1 MQVSNDDLKSI
12 KITPLLD
19 TLKLDKIDDATY
31 FSSEY
36 KNYISNSR
44 LGLLKSKGV
53 QAFFDWEG
61 STDYNPSFAF
71 GTALHQLVLQPEL
84 FELIDSVYKPTA
96 KAGLVADYLYKNDG
110 TIPSDDDIKIASIE
124 CNYYKDK
131 LTTNRLLDFKS
142 RAEIYW
148 RDRFLYEQSN
158 PPVEG
163 IERIYTDE
171 KSVNLLKSCLDSV
184 SKNKDIQK
192 LLNPEGVV
200 ETPING
206 NEQAILLDI
215 EASSDFGTKIYH
227 LKAKLDNFS
236 INKEENIITVNDLKT
251 TSKLA
256 VEFNPSYFSYQRELA
271 IYSWLLKL
279 CCKKYYDLE
288 NPTVKGNFLVV
299 STIPEYTSLVYPMT
313 PQLFKQGWN
322 EFLYLLKTVI
332 YFDLTKNYDF

>member
-1 MQVSNDDLKSI
+1 MQISNDDLKSI

-31 FSSEY
+31 FSNEY

-110 TIPSDDDIKIASIE
+110 TIPSDDDIKVASIK

-148 RDRFLYEQSN
+148 RDRFLYEQNN

-200 ETPING
+200 ETPISG

-299 STIPEYTSLVYPMT
+299 SIIPEYTSLVYPMT

>member
-1 MQVSNDDLKSI
+1 MQISNDDLKSI

-31 FSSEY
+31 FSNEY

-110 TIPSDDDIKIASIE
+110 TIPSDDDIKVASIK

-148 RDRFLYEQSN
+148 RDRFLYEQNN

-200 ETPING
+200 ETPISG

-279 CCKKYYDLE
+279 CCKKYYNLE

-299 STIPEYTSLVYPMT
+299 SIIPEYTSLVYPMT

>member
-1 MQVSNDDLKSI
+1 MQISNDDLKSI

-31 FSSEY
+31 FSNAY

-110 TIPSDDDIKIASIE
+110 TIPSDDDIKVASIK

-148 RDRFLYEQSN
+148 RDRFLYEQNN

-200 ETPING
+200 ETPISG

-299 STIPEYTSLVYPMT
+299 SIIPEYTSLVYPMT

>member
-19 TLKLDKIDDATY
+19 TLKLDKIDDDTY
-31 FSSEY
+31 FSNEY

-71 GTALHQLVLQPEL
+71 GTALHQLVLQSEL

-110 TIPSDDDIKIASIE
+110 TIPSDDDIKVASIK

-148 RDRFLYEQSN
+148 RDRFLYEQNN